1 MPPTVSPQEGARE
14 RLHAGTP
21 AAMCLKGIP
30 EARDAHCH
38 SCLPSGTGLSVADI
52 GIIFKVAFKPHE
64 HKSWKV
70 GGRDDSCSCRAQ
82 SRLTGHHSY
91 FFFLTSYFEITLDPR
106 KLAKDKR
113 SIEFPCSQCPRIRVL
128 YNHDICMKTRG
139 EY

>member
-1 MPPTVSPQEGARE
+1 MPPTVSPQEMARE

-64 HKSWKV
+64 HKSWKA
-70 GGRDDSCSCRAQ
+70 GGPETTAAAAGLR
-82 SRLTGHHSY
+82 TG
-91 FFFLTSYFEITLDPR
+91 
-106 KLAKDKR
+106 
-113 SIEFPCSQCPRIRVL
+113 
-128 YNHDICMKTRG
+128 
-139 EY
+139 